1 MQEVDTK
8 LIKELFPFVTNEQ
21 LEQFKVLPNLYKDW
35 NSKINVISR
44 KDIDNI
50 FTHHILYS
58 LAIAKVFI
66 FPDETKIL
74 DIGTGGGFPGLPL
87 AILFPKAN
95 FHLIDRTAKKIKVV
109 NAVTEAIKVKNIKA
123 EQMDCKDDK
132 EKYDFIVSRGVTNI
146 RDFYNMSKKLIL
158 TKRNNNIQNG
168 ILYLKGDD
176 VIEELSKVKYSYKI
190 YDVSKY
196 FSDEFFLTKKI
207 VYIPIYK

>member
-21 LEQFKVLPNLYKDW
+21 LEQFKALPNLYKDW

-95 FHLIDRTAKKIKVV
+95 FHLIDRTAKKDKS
-109 NAVTEAIKVKNIKA
+109 
-123 EQMDCKDDK
+123 CKCC
-132 EKYDFIVSRGVTNI
+132 N
-146 RDFYNMSKKLIL
+146 
-158 TKRNNNIQNG
+158 Q
-168 ILYLKGDD
+168 
-176 VIEELSKVKYSYKI
+176 SY
-190 YDVSKY
+190 
-196 FSDEFFLTKKI
+196 
-207 VYIPIYK
+207 